1 MNQPLPREERS
12 DRFAEVGLPVVV
24 GLAVAATVTV
34 TASDRPFGLAVGSV
48 LGIIVGLLL
57 HLRERGTRSLAAFE
71 ELRVPLAL
79 ASVPRLQRLHA
90 QFGLAFVRIAA
101 RLDPAYRELATERL
115 ERLGRELETLA
126 AGVIPFQTTETWR
139 VAYEGLLRSPG
150 LYSYRSVAWV
160 RTADYWQDEPGR
172 KSLALNYELHDEGRL
187 RVERIVILSDE
198 LWPVENRFPCDESL
212 QWIDEQHRHAI
223 WICLVRESALAG
235 EPDLPAD
242 FGIYGGRAV
251 GVHELDAAARTLR
264 FSLSFDPADV
274 QAAEDRWRRLTVY
287 ATSYGKLLD
296 QATPDA

>member
-1 MNQPLPREERS
+1 MQQPSPNAGAAARI
-12 DRFAEVGLPVVV
+12 AEFGLPALTGVVI
-24 GLAVAATVTV
+24 AATVAV
-34 TASDRPFGLAVGSV
+34 TASDRLFGLAVGSA
-48 LGIIVGLLL
+48 LGLIVGLLL

-71 ELRVPLAL
+71 ELRIPLAL

-90 QFGLAFVRIAA
+90 QFGLGFVRIAA

-115 ERLGRELETLA
+115 DRLSREVETLA

-198 LWPVENRFPCDESL
+198 LWPVEDRFPCDEL
-212 QWIDEQHRHAI
+212 LRWIDEQHRHAI
-223 WICLVRESALAG
+223 WICLVRESALVG

-251 GVHELDAAARTLR
+251 GSHELDEAARTLR